1 MSHPHAPRIPTFQ
14 RLWHG
19 LTAASLLL
27 HLPSIAQ
34 PIPKPVPIPKPG
46 SIRPTLPTLGTPE
59 FLRTRCSM
67 DERNSY
73 IEWRGAVYAFV
84 PGEKQQ
90 KLFNIVGMSVARC
103 FQNQQQQNQQ
113 PEWVI
118 TSRELN
124 FYLDP
129 KTNQVLTRWQNP
141 WTQEELPVM
150 HVANNPVQSVLRSG
164 EYPVSIDH
172 GKVTFTLDI
181 PLTYP
186 NVLASD
192 PKFEDYSRDRFY
204 QAGEFFKFTVPLA
217 TIVNPSTVTASDV
230 SGSWHRIG
238 PWLPWMKMKGKP
250 GHLIYSATL
259 QKRLN
264 FDELSP
270 VLQQE
275 INSRLPLYREAPTC
289 FLAVKNETSWTY
301 FQKHF
306 DAYLQGVQF
315 PIAETDSPPP
325 CQAPRSAP

>member
-1 MSHPHAPRIPTFQ
+1 MSHPHEPRIPSFQ
-14 RLWHG
+14 RLYHG
-19 LTAASLLL
+19 LTAASLL
-27 HLPSIAQ
+27 HLPSIA
-34 PIPKPVPIPKPG
+34 PSPKPSPSTKPG
-46 SIRPTLPTLGTPE
+46 SILPTLQTLGTPE

-67 DERNSY
+67 DGGNSY

-84 PGEKQQ
+84 PGEQQQ

-103 FQNQQQQNQQ
+103 FQNQQQ
-113 PEWVI
+113 EWVI

-129 KTNQVLTRWQNP
+129 KTDQVLTRWQNP
-141 WTQEELPVM
+141 WTQEEVPVV

-164 EYPVSIDH
+164 EYPVSIDR

-192 PKFEDYSRDRFY
+192 PKFEDYSRDRVY

-217 TIVNPSTVTASDV
+217 MIVNPSTVTASDV
-230 SGSWHRIG
+230 SGSWNRIG

-250 GHLIYSATL
+250 GQLVYSATL

-275 INSRLPLYREAPTC
+275 INSRLPLYREAPAC

-315 PIAETDSPPP
+315 PIAETESNLP